1 VEVVQLDLF
10 APSDL
15 HCDRQRSAQARFWEP
30 TIMDYEQE
38 VKLMIKSRIGLLAA
52 LALTACA
59 STGPHQSFDSAQD
72 NDLAHLVI
80 TRPSVMYATETAR
93 VSVDGIPTCSLM
105 PHGDCEVNIPAGP
118 VAVSVSMP
126 LAFGVSTLSWQAI
139 QGQTYQVVL
148 RHRGVTAIAVGGF
161 LGAFVGP
168 FGAADRRFG
177 VAMII
182 EDMKLAAV
190 QLQLNHRRRLPMTLD
205 DMGAL
210 ADRILVW
217 AEMLEGQAHDVG
229 LVGAMVSL
237 DQHAESQ
244 ASAR

>member
-1 VEVVQLDLF
+1 
-10 APSDL
+10 
-15 HCDRQRSAQARFWEP
+15 
-30 TIMDYEQE
+30 
-38 VKLMIKSRIGLLAA
+38 MIKSRIGLLAA

-148 RHRGVTAIAVGGF
+148 RHRGMTAIAVGGF
-161 LGAFVGP
+161 LGALAGP
-168 FGAADRRFG
+168 LGAAAGADIG
-177 VAMII
+177 STIDQGHGAPLTVA
-182 EDMKLAAV
+182 
-190 QLQLNHRRRLPMTLD
+190 
-205 DMGAL
+205 
-210 ADRILVW
+210 LV
-217 AEMLEGQAHDVG
+217 
-229 LVGAMVSL
+229 SP
-237 DQHAESQ
+237 
-244 ASAR
+244 